1 MIAFCASAKSSSLRI
16 CRANALPQLLR
27 VQNRL
32 FTAPTRPL
40 FSSLKTLGKA
50 VEEEIK
56 YEKEYEGFSA
66 DVPSSVME
74 LLPKDFKLVDK
85 KERNDVLLKSLKD
98 KLTIQF
104 SIIPT
109 ENSGEDFEHE
119 GANEEDEDMEDSEV
133 IPMTVECVRN
143 GVKMSAFCSV
153 SYEGDV
159 VVNDVEVSSD
169 VSMSDT
175 AETEYK
181 RRYEYNPKYY
191 QLDEQL
197 QESIEDFIDEKIKD
211 VGEFIVQYAEWKEN
225 SEYVSWLE
233 KLKEFSK

>member
-1 MIAFCASAKSSSLRI
+1 
-16 CRANALPQLLR
+16 
-27 VQNRL
+27 
-32 FTAPTRPL
+32 
-40 FSSLKTLGKA
+40 
-50 VEEEIK
+50 
-56 YEKEYEGFSA
+56 
-66 DVPSSVME
+66 
-74 LLPKDFKLVDK
+74 
-85 KERNDVLLKSLKD
+85 
-98 KLTIQF
+98 
-104 SIIPT
+104 
-109 ENSGEDFEHE
+109 
-119 GANEEDEDMEDSEV
+119 
-133 IPMTVECVRN
+133 
-143 GVKMSAFCSV
+143 MSAFCSV